1 MSDNLKNKTLHAL
14 FWSAA
19 ERISLQAIQFVVSII
34 LARLLL
40 PEEFGLIA
48 MLVIFIAIA
57 DAFINS
63 GFGQALIQKKEAT
76 HIDECSIFY
85 FNVILGFLFAGLM
98 SLAAPW
104 IANFYNQSQLILII
118 YALSFNLIFSS
129 LGLIQVT
136 LFSKHLNFKVQQKV
150 SFISAI
156 GSGTIGV
163 TMALNGFGVWS
174 LVIMQLSN
182 TMFRTSLLWLFS
194 TWRPSWVFSLDALR
208 SMFGFGSRIFL
219 VGLLN
224 ALFVNI
230 YSLVIAKLFSPM
242 ALGFYTRAESLQRLP
257 VLTIAGV
264 INQVTFPMFS
274 SIQDDKPRLK
284 RALSK
289 ALNMT
294 NLIVFPMMV
303 GLAIVAKSFIL
314 VLLTEKWLPS
324 VPYLQLFCVIGML
337 YPIQAINLSVLNA
350 QGRSDL
356 FLRVQIFLY
365 VLITIN
371 IFITYSWGI
380 IAMIYGQI
388 VVSSLGCYL
397 CTYYT
402 QKLLDYS
409 IIEQI
414 IGLIPSLALSGLM
427 GIGVYALQYASIT
440 DELVLLIAQIIT
452 GIVIYTGL
460 CYMFR
465 ISSFIE
471 IIKLIKSRGKKNVY
485 V

>member
-1 MSDNLKNKTLHAL
+1 MADNLKNKTLHAL
-14 FWSAA
+14 FWSAT
-19 ERISLQAIQFVVSII
+19 ERIGLQMIQFVVSII

-85 FNVILGFLFAGLM
+85 FNALIGFLAAVLLC
-98 SLAAPW
+98 LAAPW
-104 IANFYNQSQLILII
+104 IADFYNQPQLILII
-118 YALSFNLIFSS
+118 YALSFNLILSA

-136 LFSKHLNFKVQQKV
+136 LLSKHLNFKVQQKV

-174 LVIMQLSN
+174 LVTMQLTN
-182 TMFRTSLLWLFS
+182 TLFRTSLLWLFN
-194 TWRPSWVFSLDALR
+194 TWRPSWTFSFSALR

-219 VGLLN
+219 VGLAN

-257 VLTIAGV
+257 VLTIGGV

-289 ALNMT
+289 ALNMMV
-294 NLIVFPMMV
+294 LIVFPMMV
-303 GLAIVAKSFIL
+303 GLAIVAKPLVL

-337 YPIQAINLSVLNA
+337 YPIQLINLSVLNA

-356 FLRVQIFLY
+356 FLRVQVVLY
-365 VLITIN
+365 ILITIN
-371 IFITYSWGI
+371 VLITYRWGI
-380 IAMIYGQI
+380 AAMIYGQI
-388 VVSSLGCYL
+388 AVSFLACYL
-397 CTYYT
+397 CAYYT
-402 QKLLDYS
+402 QKMLDCS
-409 IIEQI
+409 ITEQI
-414 IGLIPSLALSGLM
+414 RNLIPSLALSGLM
-427 GIGVYALQYASIT
+427 GLAVYTLKYALIT
-440 DELVLLIAQIIT
+440 DELILLIAQIVT
-452 GIVIYTGL
+452 GIVLYSVM
-460 CYMFR
+460 CYFLR
-465 ISSFIE
+465 ISSFME
-471 IIKLIKSRGKKNVY
+471 IIKLIKTRTGI
-485 V
+485 